1 MSDILRSYFDKLH
14 DPLVGR
20 AAGFYG
26 EKAAEEMLWLR
37 TFMRLEACVIMFT
50 LHLLLLT
57 RVDQRLPS
65 PRVLPWRVLPNQECM
80 ASPRLPPS

>member
-1 MSDILRSYFDKLH
+1 MSDLLRSYFDTLH

-37 TFMRLEACVIMFT
+37 TFMGLEACVTSDSISV
-50 LHLLLLT
+50 LT
-57 RVDQRLPS
+57 HNGR
-65 PRVLPWRVLPNQECM
+65 
-80 ASPRLPPS
+80 